1 MKNGNVEDIFIG
13 YNDIHARKKGKKVFI
28 IVLFIILILVLSGM
42 VGAYFYFTNKT
53 LTKKQ
58 IFINSISSTNIKK
71 FLENDIYTEIENRML
86 NENSETESKITLS
99 TTEESGELSE
109 IDLRNLEFNLI
120 NKNDINNSK
129 TYNEIGINYSGNE
142 IFKAKMQTTDEA
154 IGIASDEIVDR
165 YIGIRYDKI
174 KDVFGID
181 FNKEDLENFK
191 KLGKIDITEE
201 EKNEYIKTYG
211 SKFFENISEDK
222 FVSQDNFVINKNNNS
237 IDVVSYSLK
246 LSQEEFKNN
255 TVDVLTM
262 LRNDETLLGK
272 IVTGNASNS
281 VIESDLDEEE
291 TNNISENTITPDID
305 SSSINLHDQTNS
317 SEEVMVPEE
326 ENFNSNMELDISDL
340 ENSYPDEEAN
350 LQGDSFGTDL
360 TDSQTDNDIMSSS
373 EDNLYNDNS
382 NNTSEEMNLQENTVE
397 YGNGLSNII
406 ASIIFNKKINSTVE
420 ELQEEIDNLI
430 EQVKSSEGDGI
441 TITVY
446 VSENGTEKISFIL
459 PNTDT
464 LDIEFTKKM
473 EDENDNTIQITYL
486 SQNGKEKNSNNEGV
500 LTYSAEDDIADNS
513 GDVSGEKKNGFTLSL
528 NKVSKD
534 AGINFKGTWSIIDK
548 EEINEKIDF
557 EIKTNGAKNSKTISN
572 DIVVGLR
579 TNENETKAVIEN
591 KINFELTSE
600 IEDLT
605 NDNCAFL
612 DDLSEQE
619 RTDLITAI
627 IQRVMEVYEQKKDSL
642 KVIDSNT
649 GTSIVEQNNFEDVST
664 AVTKEEA
671 KNALFN
677 RVSIMMGEAQN
688 NNEEFTIKNLENLE
702 IEGYEVSS
710 TVTEEAAI
718 IVVDTYTFRI
728 TPNFELLED

>member
-13 YNDIHARKKGKKVFI
+13 YNDIHTRKNGKKVFI

-71 FLENDIYTEIENRML
+71 FLENDIYKEIENRML

-99 TTEESGELSE
+99 TTEENGNLSE

-129 TYNEIGINYSGNE
+129 TYNELGINYSGNE

-174 KDVFGID
+174 KDVFGIE

-191 KLGKIDITEE
+191 KLGKMDITEE
-201 EKNEYIKTYG
+201 EKTEYIKSYG

-272 IVTGNASNS
+272 MVTGKSNS
-281 VIESDLDEEE
+281 VMETDLDEAEEE
-291 TNNISENTITPDID
+291 TNNISGNTITPDID
-305 SSSINLHDQTNS
+305 GSSINLYDQTNS

-326 ENFNSNMELDISDL
+326 ENFNSNIELDISDL

-350 LQGDSFGTDL
+350 LQGDSFGA
-360 TDSQTDNDIMSSS
+360 DSTDNDIMRSS
-373 EDNLYNDNS
+373 EDNLYNDDL
-382 NNTSEEMNLQENTVE
+382 NNTSEEMNLQEDTVE
-397 YGNGLSNII
+397 YGKELSNIVGP
-406 ASIIFNKKINSTVE
+406 IILNKKINSTVK
-420 ELQEEIDNLI
+420 ELQEKIDKLI
-430 EQVKSSEGDGI
+430 EKVKSSEGDGI

-464 LDIEFTKKM
+464 LDVEFTQKM

-486 SQNGKEKNSNNEGV
+486 SQNSKGKNSNNDRV

-513 GDVSGEKKNGFTLSL
+513 EDVNSEKKNGFTLSL

-534 AGINFKGTWSIIDK
+534 AGINLKGTWSIISK

-557 EIKTNGAKNSKTISN
+557 EIKTNGAKNAKTINN

-579 TNENETKAVIEN
+579 TNESETKVVLEN

-600 IEDLT
+600 IEDLS

-619 RTDLITAI
+619 RADLITAI
-627 IQRVMEVYEQKKDSL
+627 IQRVMEVYEQKQDSL

-649 GTSIVEQNNFEDVST
+649 GTSIVEQNNLEDVSVT
-664 AVTKEEA
+664 VTKEEA

>member
-13 YNDIHARKKGKKVFI
+13 YNDIHTRKNGKKVFI

-71 FLENDIYTEIENRML
+71 FLENDIYKEIENRML

-99 TTEESGELSE
+99 TTEENGNLSE

-129 TYNEIGINYSGNE
+129 TYNELGINYSGNE

-174 KDVFGID
+174 KDVFGIE

-191 KLGKIDITEE
+191 KLGKMDITEE
-201 EKNEYIKTYG
+201 EKTEYIKSYG

-246 LSQEEFKNN
+246 LSQEELKNN

-272 IVTGNASNS
+272 MVTGKSNS
-281 VIESDLDEEE
+281 VMETDLDEAEEE
-291 TNNISENTITPDID
+291 TNNISGNTITPDID
-305 SSSINLHDQTNS
+305 SSSINLYDQTNS

-326 ENFNSNMELDISDL
+326 ENFNSNIELDISDL

-350 LQGDSFGTDL
+350 LQGDSFGA
-360 TDSQTDNDIMSSS
+360 DSTDNNIMRSS
-373 EDNLYNDNS
+373 EDNLYNDDL
-382 NNTSEEMNLQENTVE
+382 NNTSEEMNLQEDTVE
-397 YGNGLSNII
+397 YGKELSNIVGP
-406 ASIIFNKKINSTVE
+406 IILNKKINSTVK
-420 ELQEEIDNLI
+420 ELQEKIDKLI
-430 EQVKSSEGDGI
+430 EKVKSSEGDGI

-464 LDIEFTKKM
+464 LDVEFTQKM

-486 SQNGKEKNSNNEGV
+486 SQNSKGKNSNNDRV

-513 GDVSGEKKNGFTLSL
+513 EDVNSEKKNGFTLSL

-534 AGINFKGTWSIIDK
+534 AGINLKGTWSIISK

-557 EIKTNGAKNSKTISN
+557 EIKTNGAKNAKTINN

-579 TNENETKAVIEN
+579 TNESETKVVLEN

-600 IEDLT
+600 IEDLS

-619 RTDLITAI
+619 RADLITAI
-627 IQRVMEVYEQKKDSL
+627 IQRVMEVYEQKQDSL

-649 GTSIVEQNNFEDVST
+649 GTSIVEQNNLEDVSVT
-664 AVTKEEA
+664 VTKEEA

>member
-1 MKNGNVEDIFIG
+1 MNNR
-13 YNDIHARKKGKKVFI
+13 Y
-28 IVLFIILILVLSGM
+28 
-42 VGAYFYFTNKT
+42 
-53 LTKKQ
+53 
-58 IFINSISSTNIKK
+58 KK
-71 FLENDIYTEIENRML
+71 FMNKLGNG
-86 NENSETESKITLS
+86 K
-99 TTEESGELSE
+99 
-109 IDLRNLEFNLI
+109 NLE
-120 NKNDINNSK
+120 
-129 TYNEIGINYSGNE
+129 
-142 IFKAKMQTTDEA
+142 
-154 IGIASDEIVDR
+154 
-165 YIGIRYDKI
+165 
-174 KDVFGID
+174 
-181 FNKEDLENFK
+181 EDLENFK
-191 KLGKIDITEE
+191 KLGKMDITEE
-201 EKNEYIKTYG
+201 EKTEYIKSYG

-246 LSQEEFKNN
+246 LSQEELKNN

-272 IVTGNASNS
+272 MVTGKSNS
-281 VIESDLDEEE
+281 VMETDLDEAEEE
-291 TNNISENTITPDID
+291 TNNISGNTITPDID
-305 SSSINLHDQTNS
+305 SSSINLYDQTNS

-326 ENFNSNMELDISDL
+326 ENFNSNIELDISDL

-350 LQGDSFGTDL
+350 LQGDSFGA
-360 TDSQTDNDIMSSS
+360 DSTDNNIMRSS
-373 EDNLYNDNS
+373 EDNLYNDDL
-382 NNTSEEMNLQENTVE
+382 NNTSEEMNLQEDTVE
-397 YGNGLSNII
+397 YGKELSNIVGP
-406 ASIIFNKKINSTVE
+406 IILNKKINSTVK
-420 ELQEEIDNLI
+420 ELQEKIDKLI
-430 EQVKSSEGDGI
+430 EKVKSSEGDGI

-464 LDIEFTKKM
+464 LDVEFTQKM

-486 SQNGKEKNSNNEGV
+486 SQNSKGKNSNNDRV

-513 GDVSGEKKNGFTLSL
+513 EDVNSEKKNGFTLSL

-534 AGINFKGTWSIIDK
+534 AGINLKGTWSIISK

-557 EIKTNGAKNSKTISN
+557 EIKTNGAKNAKTINN

-579 TNENETKAVIEN
+579 TNESETKVVLEN

-600 IEDLT
+600 IEDLS

-619 RTDLITAI
+619 RADLITAI
-627 IQRVMEVYEQKKDSL
+627 IQRVMEVYEQKQDSL

-649 GTSIVEQNNFEDVST
+649 GTSIVEQNNLEDVSVT
-664 AVTKEEA
+664 VTKEEA